1 MTNTTL
7 SRFLTLFFTLN
18 LIFFSQISNAGLISN
33 GDFTDG
39 LDGWSD
45 VSSSGAV
52 SVINGAAN
60 FVSGSGTD
68 LYSAVLVQGDDGF
81 FSFNT
86 PLVIDADNA
95 VLKFDLWQLS
105 RTTDIFESAM
115 SVLNDSLNL
124 SIYDAEDPSF
134 DLLFT
139 NFIITSQLQ
148 QFTLDIS
155 SLIGRSVALS
165 YELNDE
171 DDGFNST
178 FALDNVELTSASV
191 TVSEPNTI
199 FLILLSL
206 FLFIKTPLMVNKFRK

>member
-1 MTNTTL
+1 MTNTMLT
-7 SRFLTLFFTLN
+7 RFITLFFTLN
-18 LIFFSQISNAGLISN
+18 LIFFSQLSNAGLISN

-39 LDGWSD
+39 LDEWTD

-60 FVSGSGTD
+60 FVSGSGVD

-81 FSFNT
+81 FSFNA
-86 PLVIDADNA
+86 PLVIDMQHA
-95 VLKFDLWQLS
+95 VLKFDLWQLA
-105 RTTDIFESAM
+105 RTTDTLESAM

-124 SIYDAEDPSF
+124 SIYDSEDPSF

-139 NFIITSQLQ
+139 DFIITSQLQ

-178 FALDNVELTSASV
+178 FALDNVELTSA
-191 TVSEPNTI
+191 TIAVSEPNTI

-206 FLFIKTPLMVNKFRK
+206 FLFRKTPLIVNKFRT